1 MTEEQ
6 NHQQGQ
12 EIVYLI
18 DTESSAEKAR
28 LMQQGRLLTKTM
40 GGLLPEQRDLARFHR
55 VLDVACGPG
64 EWALDLAF
72 AYPEIEVIGIDI
84 SLQMIEVA
92 REQARIQGIEN
103 IQFHVMDATKPL
115 EFPDSSF
122 DLVNARA
129 IVEII
134 PRTVWPTLMQEC
146 VRILQPGGIIRLTEC
161 DTWGIT
167 NSLAFTQLEEMVIR
181 AGKKVGVG
189 FSVDEHTYA
198 ITPMLK
204 RLLQNAGCRNMRE
217 RAFFNNFSAGEQ
229 SHKAMYR
236 NAMAFF
242 QLVQPALTKRG
253 VATQETLDQLYLQM
267 LQEVHSTDFCGI
279 TFFLTV
285 WGETKNT

>member
-6 NHQQGQ
+6 NHRGQ

-40 GGLLPEQRDLARFHR
+40 GGLLPEQRDLTRFHR

-84 SLQMIEVA
+84 SQQMIEVA

-103 IQFHVMDATKPL
+103 IQFHEMDATKPL
-115 EFPDSSF
+115 GFPDSYF

-129 IVEII
+129 IVAVI
-134 PRTVWPTLMQEC
+134 PRTVWPTFMQEC
-146 VRILQPGGIIRLTEC
+146 VRILRPGGTIRLTEC

-167 NSLAFTQLEEMVIR
+167 NSRAFTQLEELVIQ

-189 FSVDEHTYA
+189 FSVDDHTYA

-204 RLLQNAGCRNMRE
+204 RLLQNTGCTNIQE
-217 RAFFNNFSAGEQ
+217 RAFFNNFSAGER
-229 SHKAMYR
+229 SHQAMYR

-242 QLVQPALTKRG
+242 QLVQPGLIKRG
-253 VATQETLDQLYLQM
+253 MATQETLDQLYQQM
-267 LQEVHSTDFCGI
+267 LLEVQSTDFCGL
-279 TFFLTV
+279 TFFLTA
-285 WGETKNT
+285 WGETPHK